1 MLATIIMALAMLV
14 TGTVTSLAQPEPSF
28 RATCSELRAAVARL
42 ELAGDPLITIQ
53 VEGRSH
59 AQRSGPRRRDLK
71 DVGLSCCTAA
81 EALVPG
87 SALIKV
93 EAGFL
98 KLGFL
103 GVPVLWQHATPH
115 GERWRWRARCART
128 FHLSSSLNRTGIM
141 ARAFTP

>member
-1 MLATIIMALAMLV
+1 V
-14 TGTVTSLAQPEPSF
+14 
-28 RATCSELRAAVARL
+28 
-42 ELAGDPLITIQ
+42 
-53 VEGRSH
+53 
-59 AQRSGPRRRDLK
+59 K

-87 SALIKV
+87 SPLIEV

-98 KLGFL
+98 EARVS
-103 GVPVLWQHATPH
+103 GVPVLWQRATPS

-141 ARAFTP
+141 ARAFTPSSAPFSITDSR